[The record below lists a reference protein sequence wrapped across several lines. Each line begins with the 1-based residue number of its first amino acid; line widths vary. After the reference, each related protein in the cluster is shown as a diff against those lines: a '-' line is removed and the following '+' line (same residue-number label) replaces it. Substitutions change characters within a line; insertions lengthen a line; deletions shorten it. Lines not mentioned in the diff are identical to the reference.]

1 MQKPDVN
8 MNPLRQE
15 IEFSEDDENCC
26 VGSDGGETKNQLLD
40 QDGRPVSSMFNE
52 TQKTYQNAQDISV
65 EPISTLDQ
73 KKFNE
78 KALSARLET
87 ETVFSDKA
95 QSVQPYEKARSIEVQ
110 MLNKELQ
117 SLKDKVIDQEKQN
130 MNLNIQI
137 A

>member
-1 MQKPDVN
+1 
-8 MNPLRQE
+8 
-15 IEFSEDDENCC
+15 
-26 VGSDGGETKNQLLD
+26 
-40 QDGRPVSSMFNE
+40 
-52 TQKTYQNAQDISV
+52 V